1 MRRTQR
7 HFPGNLIQ
15 SRLPFKILPLYTRL
29 PAQCVHSQAFLLIH
43 NRGYIRFISH
53 TSKDTFI
60 IFTVEITANN
70 IFVFTLHSYFQCC
83 KITIYASQINDPKIA
98 IFT

>member
-15 SRLPFKILPLYTRL
+15 SRLPFKILPYIPDCLRN
-29 PAQCVHSQAFLLIH
+29 ACIVKRFLLIH

-70 IFVFTLHSYFQCC
+70 IFVFTLALLFPMLQNYYTHH
-83 KITIYASQINDPKIA
+83 K
-98 IFT
+98 